1 MMRIGMI
8 LDKTFPPDPRVENE
22 AIALIESGH
31 EVFLFCLKYDK
42 SIENQEIKKIQVK
55 RYLSNPLE
63 YKLSALAYTFPFYK
77 NIMEKKISD
86 FLVKNK
92 IEAIHIHDIRI
103 AEAVFNANKKLQLP
117 TVLDLHDNMPEVM
130 KLYPHLQK
138 FPGKQLI
145 SPKKWKEKE
154 EQFIQMADKLVTV
167 SQEFIAE
174 VENRTKVGNKLVLV
188 PNTVR
193 KSFYK
198 DAVIEQDILKK
209 YENNFVLL
217 YLGDTGLRRGLSTAI
232 EAVNQLKEKIATVK
246 LVIVGSNTTDPILKK
261 QVKDLNLEAFVDF
274 EGWQNVAIF
283 PSYILASA
291 ICISPLH
298 RNIQHD
304 VAYANKIF
312 QYMSFAKPV
321 LVSDATAQKNLI
333 LKTKSG
339 LVHQE
344 KNAND
349 FAEKVM
355 QLYND
360 IALQKELGLHGKS
373 FIENEFCW
381 EKVSQNLV
389 EIYKKFES
397 KKQTGKS

>member
-22 AIALIESGH
+22 AIALIEGGH
-31 EVFLFCLKYDK
+31 EVFLFCLKYDQNSK
-42 SIENQEIKKIQVK
+42 DQEIQKIKVK
-55 RYLSNPLE
+55 RYLSNTLE
-63 YKLSALAYTFPFYK
+63 YKLSALAYTFPFYTK
-77 NIMEKKISD
+77 IMEKKISN
-86 FLVKNK
+86 FLEKNK
-92 IEAIHIHDIRI
+92 IEVLHIHDIRI
-103 AEAVFNANKKLQLP
+103 AQAAFNANKKMQLP

-145 SPKKWKEKE
+145 SPKKWKIKE
-154 EQFIQMADKLVTV
+154 EQFVQMASKVVTV
-167 SQEFIAE
+167 SQEFISE
-174 VENRTKVGNKLVLV
+174 VENRTKITNKLVLV

-193 KSFYK
+193 KAFYE
-198 DAVIEQDILKK
+198 DAVIQQDILEK
-209 YENNFVLL
+209 YKNNFVLL

-232 EAVNQLKEKIATVK
+232 EAVKQLKETIATIK

-261 QVKDLNLEAFVDF
+261 QVKDLQLNAFVDF
-274 EGWQNVAIF
+274 EGWQNVSLF
-283 PSYILASA
+283 PSYILASNV
-291 ICISPLH
+291 CISPLH

-333 LKTKSG
+333 HKTKSG

-344 KNAND
+344 KNAVD
-349 FAEKVM
+349 FAKKVM
-355 QLYND
+355 QLYDDSN
-360 IALQKELGLHGKS
+360 LQKELGLHGKL

-381 EKVSQNLV
+381 EKVSQNLL
-389 EIYKKFES
+389 EIYEEFES
-397 KKQTGKS
+397 EKIEK